1 MDYLGLNNIGNIGE
15 DSEIK
20 VVINGKPI
28 SSLLDESWFLKL
40 IEIVPELKTLLV
52 NGVLTGV
59 CLSPMTFTF
68 QVNGMKH
75 ADDTST
81 ASVKLMTLGY
91 KVNIL

>member
-1 MDYLGLNNIGNIGE
+1 MDYLGLNNTGNIGK

-20 VVINGKPI
+20 VVIKGKPI
-28 SSLLDESWFLKL
+28 SNLLDESWFLEL
-40 IEIVPELKTLLV
+40 IKSISELKTLLV

-59 CLSPMTFTF
+59 CSSPMTFTF
-68 QVNGMKH
+68 QVNGMRY
-75 ADDTST
+75 ANDAST

>member
-1 MDYLGLNNIGNIGE
+1 MGE
-15 DSEIK
+15 DPEIK
-20 VVINGKPI
+20 VVIKGKPI
-28 SSLLDESWFLKL
+28 SSLLDESWFSDL
-40 IEIVPELKTLLV
+40 IKIIPELKTLLI

-68 QVNGMKH
+68 QVNGMRH

-81 ASVKLMTLGY
+81 VSVKLMALGY